1 MLLTVNQKK
10 RKMESGNWTS
20 INKKLP
26 TLLFIFLLRSLFIL
40 THAQVQRDL
49 RPSFSRCVIC
59 TWHVYAHLIHQHKY
73 RTAWLVGLL
82 ERERKEKGG
91 KMFAIYHCC
100 CGMAPFCKWH
110 STAEES
116 IFVSCVV
123 CRALDICISRV
134 QLSFDVKWL
143 KTIGILFCV
152 FRHLCVCI
160 GRGYFSWHR
169 RRCLIAPANQYPLLY
184 IHVQYT
190 YRRGDWLWLA
200 FIPF

>member
-20 INKKLP
+20 INKKVP

-82 ERERKEKGG
+82 ERERKTQKRGENVCHLSLLLRDGS
-91 KMFAIYHCC
+91 F
-100 CGMAPFCKWH
+100 FCKWH

-116 IFVSCVV
+116 IFVCVV
-123 CRALDICISRV
+123 CGVPCPRYLYISRV

-152 FRHLCVCI
+152 FRHLCV
-160 GRGYFSWHR
+160 HR
-169 RRCLIAPANQYPLLY
+169 TRLFFVASAS
-184 IHVQYT
+184 VFDSS
-190 YRRGDWLWLA
+190 G
-200 FIPF
+200 